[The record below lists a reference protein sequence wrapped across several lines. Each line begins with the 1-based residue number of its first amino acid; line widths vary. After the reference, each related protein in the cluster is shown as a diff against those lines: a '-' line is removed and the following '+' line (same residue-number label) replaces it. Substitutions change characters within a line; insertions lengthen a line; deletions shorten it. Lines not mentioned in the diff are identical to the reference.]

1 MEILV
6 LAPQRLGIREVAE
19 RVGSEWEAMC
29 HDVEYAVLQLGKN
42 QESAGWSASR
52 TRYSSTGPLS

>member
-1 MEILV
+1 MKILV
-6 LAPQRLGIREVAE
+6 LAPQRLGIREVAK
-19 RVGSEWEAMC
+19 RVGSEWEAMG